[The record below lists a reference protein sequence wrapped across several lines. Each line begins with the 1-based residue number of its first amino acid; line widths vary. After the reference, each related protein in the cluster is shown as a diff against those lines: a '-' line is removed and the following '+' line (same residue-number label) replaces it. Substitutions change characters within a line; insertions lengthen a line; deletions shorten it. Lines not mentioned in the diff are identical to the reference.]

1 MLHSVIF
8 GATCNAISD
17 KDFRTI
23 VNMNLAVQK
32 LHCKLRKVVQGNMA
46 YLRHDPVNFMNLQC
60 LTTVN

>member
-23 VNMNLAVQK
+23 VNMNLAVEK
-32 LHCKLRKVVQGNMA
+32 LHCKLRKRA
-46 YLRHDPVNFMNLQC
+46 YLRYDHVNFTNLQC
-60 LTTVN
+60 TFNDI